1 MRPIAT
7 SKTTTSTSTST
18 TTPTLTS
25 TTATTFTALRRCI
38 AGKMH
43 LQLLCSIFLCCNNI
57 NNNNIIFTGGKGREE
72 GLVKTGSSG
81 AKGIHAC
88 DSSRAPGSRGW
99 VWGWGWICEDG
110 GSGRVM
116 IPHFVAPTIFCC
128 YLCFFIFLSFFFF
141 VFFWKVGKLESS
153 LGRRRPSSHGQSKNG
168 AKLVS
173 STPKEK
179 GMSVR

>member
-7 SKTTTSTSTST
+7 SKTTTSTST

-57 NNNNIIFTGGKGREE
+57 NINITFTGGQGREE
-72 GLVKTGSSG
+72 RLVKTGSSG

-110 GSGRVM
+110 ESGRVM
-116 IPHFVAPTIFCC
+116 IPHFVAPTGFCC
-128 YLCFFIFLSFFFF
+128 YLCFFFYFPLLVFLRFF
-141 VFFWKVGKLESS
+141 GKLESWKAA
-153 LGRRRPSSHGQSKNG
+153 LAGDGLLLHMVNQKTGQNLYHQHQKKK
-168 AKLVS
+168 A
-173 STPKEK
+173 
-179 GMSVR
+179 

>member
-7 SKTTTSTSTST
+7 SKTTTSTSTT
-18 TTPTLTS
+18 TTRTLTS

-57 NNNNIIFTGGKGREE
+57 NNITFTGGQSRGER
-72 GLVKTGSSG
+72 LVKTGSSG

-99 VWGWGWICEDG
+99 VWVWGWGWICEDW

-116 IPHFVAPTIFCC
+116 IPHFVAPTVLCC
-128 YLCFFIFLSFFFF
+128 YLCFCIFLSFFFF
-141 VFFWKVGKLESS
+141 VFLESWKVGKQPWQETAFFTWSIKKR
-153 LGRRRPSSHGQSKNG
+153 GKTCIINTKRKMH
-168 AKLVS
+168 
-173 STPKEK
+173 EC
-179 GMSVR
+179 

>member
-7 SKTTTSTSTST
+7 SKTTTSTSTT

-57 NNNNIIFTGGKGREE
+57 NNITFTGGQGRGER
-72 GLVKTGSSG
+72 LVKTGSSG
-81 AKGIHAC
+81 VKGIHAC

-116 IPHFVAPTIFCC
+116 IPHFVAPTVFCC
-128 YLCFFIFLSFFFF
+128 YLCFCIFLSFFFF
-141 VFFWKVGKLESS
+141 VFFGKLESWKAA
-153 LGRRRPSSHGQSKNG
+153 LAGDGLLHMVNQKTGQNLYHQHQKKK
-168 AKLVS
+168 A
-173 STPKEK
+173 
-179 GMSVR
+179 